1 MPECAT
7 PTQWTFA
14 RLSLCLTWFDES
26 SFQAFDVRVCFASI
40 RQPPN
45 HAEHLRRMHEARVR
59 ISTRVHRVFVR
70 HPRPIAGF
78 ASPIRTHVVL
88 PFTIAHKLSACVPR
102 TPRTQ
107 HSIPSVYYGPQTTER
122 RCHVIASTDMRWR
135 HLAAPSNID
144 RPPVP
149 IRTSSAVF
157 LACAAVSHW
166 HSVNPCY
173 SALRNTSAGSVS
185 RSLDIHPA
193 PYLPS
198 AAATLDLGDI
208 FALPAWI

>member
-1 MPECAT
+1 MGG
-7 PTQWTFA
+7 
-14 RLSLCLTWFDES
+14 
-26 SFQAFDVRVCFASI
+26 
-40 RQPPN
+40 
-45 HAEHLRRMHEARVR
+45 RVR
-59 ISTRVHRVFVR
+59 ISTRVHRVFVC

-88 PFTIAHKLSACVPR
+88 PFTIAHKPSACVPR

-107 HSIPSVYYGPQTTER
+107 HSIPSIYYGPQPTER
-122 RCHVIASTDMRWR
+122 RCHVIASTDIVSPIVQMATSAVPCNL
-135 HLAAPSNID
+135 LAAPSNID

-157 LACAAVSHW
+157 LACAAVSHS